1 MHLPFD
7 SAYRIYSNDLLSKI
21 RNEYAQTFHYNTI
34 YKSKRLE
41 IAQMFINRDRHEN
54 TKVGPHVRILAAR
67 KEGGSLLTQR
77 GSCF

>member
-1 MHLPFD
+1 MH
-7 SAYRIYSNDLLSKI
+7 K
-21 RNEYAQTFHYNTI
+21 TFHYNTI